1 MKLRPI
7 SLAALALLAGFAA
20 SAQAQ
25 EARRSYIIQMADKPA
40 ASYTGGV
47 AGQPATKTAQGTRLD
62 LNSNAVQSYVSYLED
77 KQNLVL
83 ASVAGAEVTHQ
94 YQVVFNGFAALLTDA
109 EVRKLKKNPDVA
121 LIMADSIQQPQT
133 SYTPTFLGLD
143 KIPGGLWEQNGGK
156 SKAGEGMIIGLID
169 SGIWPENP
177 SFADRVDANGV
188 PTHDASG
195 SLAYDAPPAKW
206 TGGCDIGPGIS
217 ADNCNNKLIGIR
229 SYRSPTQTFNPQE
242 FDSGRDSTQG
252 AGGGHGSHTAST
264 AGGNNGV
271 MASSA
276 GSSLG
281 AVSGIAPRARIAS
294 YKVCW
299 KGSTATNGGCAGSN
313 TIKAVEQAVKDGVDV
328 LNYSIGPTAG
338 GGTFQDAAVLAFLGA
353 SNAGVFVAASAGNA
367 GPATGPAA
375 NLGPWHATVGNSTHN
390 RLYSGTATLGNGNK
404 LVGASTNP
412 KTDLSQLILAEDAGV
427 AGLAGN
433 DLARLKEC
441 FGTLDPSANTGA
453 TPNWVSKTLLDPAKV
468 SGKIL
473 VCNRGNNALVNKSA
487 HAKTAG
493 ASGVIIGNVAGGA
506 TNTANAPHTLS
517 TVHLTSGDAA
527 VVKAYMAANPG
538 SASASLGELSVIVN
552 PNVAAPVMNAS
563 SSRGPNVANA
573 NILKPDMTAPGTDIL
588 ASVTPAMSQA
598 ERDAIAAGGATTAVD
613 WAFYTGTSMSSPHV
627 AGLAALL
634 KQQHPTW
641 TPAMIKSALM
651 TTAKDTMSDGLN
663 GSMPWDSTAKTTG
676 QLPWGQGAGHVVP
689 NLAADPGLV
698 YDATEAD
705 YDKFM
710 CGVGITPAGKNCGVI
725 GSIPAYN
732 LNLPSLTAA
741 SVLGIAT
748 LTRTV
753 TNVGTAPSTYT
764 AAATVAGYDVVVSPA
779 SFTIQPGA
787 KQTFTVKLT
796 RTTAPLATWA
806 YGSLTWTDNLGHK
819 VRSPLTARGSTLIA
833 LDSVISEAQSGSK
846 VFTVGTGYAGNLT
859 GVKAGLQ
866 AAARDSRTIGQ
877 ANNTT
882 STATCKAGGGVGVNV
897 HNVSIPAGSLAA
909 RFALYDDET
918 TGGGASD
925 LDLAV
930 FNSAGTLVGSSGT
943 DGSNEMVQ
951 LKNPV
956 AGDYKVCVV
965 GYAPLG
971 GSANYTLSSWV
982 LDPAA
987 ANGGNFQAK
996 LPGKVYV
1003 GGNASVGVSWSG
1015 LAAGKR
1021 HLGAVSFL
1029 VNGAALG
1036 MTLVE
1041 VNTNDPLPLFQ
1052 NSRVEMAET
1061 H

>member
-7 SLAALALLAGFAA
+7 SLAAVALLAGFAA
-20 SAQAQ
+20 TTQAQ

-47 AGQPATKTAQGTRLD
+47 VGQPATKAAQGTRLD
-62 LNSNAVQSYVSYLED
+62 LNSSAVQSFISYLED
-77 KQNLVL
+77 KQNLLL
-83 ASVAGAEVTHQ
+83 ATVPSAEVTHQ
-94 YQVVFNGFAALLTDA
+94 YQVVFNGFAAQLTDA

-121 LIMADSIQQPQT
+121 LIMADSISQPMT

-177 SFADRVDANGV
+177 SFADRVDGNGV
-188 PTHDASG
+188 PTHDMSG
-195 SLAYDAPPAKW
+195 TLAYDAPPAKW
-206 TGGCDIGPGIS
+206 TGGCDVRPGIV
-217 ADNCNNKLIGIR
+217 AANCNNKLIGIR
-229 SYRSPTQTFNPQE
+229 SYRSAAQTFAPQE
-242 FDSGRDSTQG
+242 FDSGRDATQG

-271 MASSA
+271 LASSA
-276 GSSLG
+276 GNPLG
-281 AVSGIAPRARIAS
+281 SVSGIAPRARIAA

-299 KGSTATNGGCAGSN
+299 KGTTANNGGCAGSN
-313 TIKAVEQAVKDGVDV
+313 TVAAVEQAVKDGVDV

-353 SNAGVFVAASAGNA
+353 SNAGVFVAASAGNS
-367 GPATGPAA
+367 GPSTAPAA

-390 RLYSGTATLGNGNK
+390 RLYSGTATLGNDTK
-404 LVGASTNP
+404 VVGSSTNP
-412 KTDLSQLILAEDAGV
+412 KTDSANLILAQDAGV
-427 AGLAGN
+427 AGLSVS
-433 DLARLKEC
+433 DQARLKEC
-441 FGTLDPSANTGA
+441 FGTTDLSAPSIGGA
-453 TPNWVSKTLLDPAKV
+453 PWVSKALIDPAKV

-473 VCNRGNNALVNKSA
+473 VCDRGNNALVNKSA
-487 HAKTAG
+487 NAKTAG
-493 ASGVIIGNVAGGA
+493 ATGVILGNVAGGA

-517 TVHLTSGDAA
+517 TVHVTSGDAT
-527 VVKAYMAANPG
+527 VVKTYMAANPG
-538 SASASLGELSVIVN
+538 VATASLGDLNVIVN
-552 PNVAAPVMNAS
+552 PNVPAPVMAGS

-573 NILKPDMTAPGTDIL
+573 NILKPDMTAPGSDIL
-588 ASVTPAMSQA
+588 ASVTPAMTQG
-598 ERDAIAAGGATTAVD
+598 ERDAIAAGGSTTAVD

-627 AGLAALL
+627 AGLAALI

-651 TTAKDTMSDGLN
+651 TTAKDTESDGLN
-663 GSMPWDSTAKTTG
+663 GALPWDPTAKNTG
-676 QLPWGQGAGHVVP
+676 KLPWAQGAGHVVP
-689 NLAADPGLV
+689 NLASDPGLV

-710 CGVGITPAGKNCGVI
+710 CGVGITPPGKNCGVV

-741 SVLGIAT
+741 SVLGVAT

-796 RTTAPLATWA
+796 RTSAPLATWA
-806 YGSLTWTDNLGHK
+806 YGNLTWTDNLGHK

-833 LDSVISEAQSGSK
+833 LDSVSSEAQSGSK
-846 VFTVGTGYAGNLT
+846 VFTVGSGFAGSLV

-866 AAARDSRTIGQ
+866 AAVRDSRNIGQ
-877 ANNTT
+877 ADNGT
-882 STATCKAGGGVGVNV
+882 STATCRAGGGVGVNV
-897 HNVSIPAGSLAA
+897 HNVTIPAGTLAA
-909 RFALYDDET
+909 RFALYDEET

-930 FNSAGTLVGSSGT
+930 FNAAGTLVASSGT
-943 DGSNEMVQ
+943 DGSNELVQ
-951 LKNPV
+951 IKNPV
-956 AGDYKVCVV
+956 AGAYKVCVV

-971 GSANYTLSSWV
+971 GSADYTLSSWV

-987 ANGGNFQAK
+987 ASSGNFKAL
-996 LPGKVYV
+996 LPSKVFV
-1003 GGNASVGVSWSG
+1003 GGNASVGISWSG
-1015 LAAGKR
+1015 LAPAKR
-1021 HLGAVSFL
+1021 HLGALSFV

-1036 MTLVE
+1036 MTMVE

-1061 H
+1061 N